1 MSLAMSP
8 NWPKGSLCAVSL
20 RPRLGAARRMQVAI
34 VVENRRQ
41 PDGSE
46 PRQCPGSEPGLVFG
60 DHLVL
65 VEGELRGVWSTQITK
80 LKWLKEK

>member
-1 MSLAMSP
+1 
-8 NWPKGSLCAVSL
+8 
-20 RPRLGAARRMQVAI
+20 MQAAI
-34 VVENRRQ
+34 VVGNRRQ

-46 PRQCPGSEPGLVFG
+46 PGTESGYREGELFG